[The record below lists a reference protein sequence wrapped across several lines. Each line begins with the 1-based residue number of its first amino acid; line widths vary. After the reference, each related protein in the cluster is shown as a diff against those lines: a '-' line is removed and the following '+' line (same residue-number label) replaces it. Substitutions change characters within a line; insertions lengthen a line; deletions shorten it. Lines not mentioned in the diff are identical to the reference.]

1 MRGISISIVVLAA
14 LAGHAEAAPPA
25 KATPP
30 APPAAKPAAPQQ
42 VAVVPVPRAE
52 FIATM
57 DTEFRKMDADHNNI
71 LTKKEVDDFQHAMLG
86 IEMDNRRRALFAAL
100 DSDHNGLLTPQEFA
114 RLQLPAPEISSAPV
128 FAQNDL
134 NRDGQVTL
142 VEFRTAKLANF
153 DRMDADKDGIVSPAE
168 MKAAG
173 LIK

>member
-1 MRGISISIVVLAA
+1 MRGICISIVVLAA
-14 LAGHAEAAPPA
+14 LAGQAEAAPPA
-25 KATPP
+25 KAP
-30 APPAAKPAAPQQ
+30 ATAPAAQAP
-42 VAVVPVPRAE
+42 AVVPVPRTE

-57 DTEFRKMDADHNNI
+57 DTEFRKMDADHNGI

-100 DSDHNGLLTPQEFA
+100 DADHNGLLTPQEFA
-114 RLQLPAPEISSAPV
+114 RLQLPTPEISSAPL

-153 DRMDADKDGIVSPAE
+153 DRMDTDKDGIVSPAE